1 MSKMYVIQW
10 KSKLN
15 GRAGK
20 GTKVFEREAVEQ
32 LVAELNREYPQIE
45 HRLLEVERDA
55 EPSPPVAESAETP
68 EPGAP
73 AETAAEHDNDA
84 EFQTVSVG

>member
-10 KSKLN
+10 KSKLK

-32 LVAELNREYPQIE
+32 LVAELNREYPE
-45 HRLLEVERDA
+45 
-55 EPSPPVAESAETP
+55 SPCLRP
-68 EPGAP
+68 
-73 AETAAEHDNDA
+73 
-84 EFQTVSVG
+84 